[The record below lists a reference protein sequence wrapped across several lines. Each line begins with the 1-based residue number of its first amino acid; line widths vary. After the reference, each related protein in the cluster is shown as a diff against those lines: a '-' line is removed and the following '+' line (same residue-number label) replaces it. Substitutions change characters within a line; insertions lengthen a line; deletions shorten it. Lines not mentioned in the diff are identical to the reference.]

1 MTSPDDVSV
10 VYHNVSWISTNET
23 NGTIIRTVHEPYIN
37 LKCMFYTHHDM
48 SVFYKVEWYVNN
60 ATLIKT
66 VTVSE
71 ADIDHVTLSSKDLP
85 PLNQTAGLQVT

>member
-23 NGTIIRTVHEPYIN
+23 NGTIIRTLHEPYIN
-37 LKCMFYTHHDM
+37 FKCMFDTYHDM
-48 SVFYKVEWYVNN
+48 SVFYEVEWYVNN

-66 VTVSE
+66 VKVSE
-71 ADIDHVTLSSKDLP
+71 ADVDHATLSSKYLP